1 MPSLAQI
8 KDMMSS
14 RPVGGGRGVINPPM
28 AKRAP
33 LVMPEDME
41 DQPPLEQI
49 REAKRR
55 KGMQE
60 AYDETTVR
68 KATGGMTK
76 GYSKGGSVTRA
87 DGCVKKG
94 HTKGRMV

>member
-1 MPSLAQI
+1 MPSLAQL

-14 RPVGGGRGVINPPM
+14 RPVGGGRGFINPPM
-28 AKRAP
+28 ARRAP
-33 LVMPEDME
+33 LEIPEDMA
-41 DQPPLEQI
+41 DQPPMEQI

-68 KATGGMTK
+68 KAKGGMTSC
-76 GYSKGGSVTRA
+76 YAKGGKI
-87 DGCVKKG
+87 DGCAQRGKTRGK
-94 HTKGRMV
+94 MV

>member
-1 MPSLAQI
+1 MPSLAQL

-14 RPVGGGRGVINPPM
+14 RPVGGGRGFVNPPM

-60 AYDETTVR
+60 AYDETTVK
-68 KATGGMTK
+68 KAKGGMTK
-76 GYSKGGSVTRA
+76 GYAKGGSI
-87 DGCVKKG
+87 DGCAQRGK
-94 HTKGRMV
+94 TKGKVI

>member
-76 GYSKGGSVTRA
+76 GYAKGGVTRA
-87 DGCVKKG
+87 DGCVSKG

>member
-1 MPSLAQI
+1 MPSMAQI

-14 RPVGGGRGVINPPM
+14 RPVGGGRGFVNPPM
-28 AKRAP
+28 ARRAP
-33 LVMPEDME
+33 LEIPEDMA
-41 DQPPLEQI
+41 DQPPMEQI

-68 KATGGMTK
+68 KAKGGMTNC
-76 GYSKGGSVTRA
+76 YAKGGVTRA
-87 DGCVKKG
+87 DGCIKKG
-94 HTKGRMV
+94 HTQGKMR